1 MLLRPVRSDNILIIS
16 FYILLVLIT
25 HSLFDQA
32 FTSVSFKLLLFP
44 KLFDK
49 KMSYKDRNIMN
60 LNDIETKE
68 ILEEFE
74 NLIYSNMGSYLLLE
88 NPTIKSV
95 NLSEIEERVLSNW
108 MTFIFLNNPNFSL
121 YFKLYY
127 NNSDLKKI
135 IEEVFKDNKKTND
148 ISFMND
154 YMKELS
160 NTLGGRINEVLRDI
174 GIDLIMSSPFIAS
187 GFDDL
192 FLDKDK
198 KEFGFK
204 NVWKIKDKNYSF
216 FFSIELKS
224 SEPEDI
230 NKLKLM
236 KGYERKDEIDLF

>member
-32 FTSVSFKLLLFP
+32 FTSVSFKLLLFA

>member
-1 MLLRPVRSDNILIIS
+1 MKR
-16 FYILLVLIT
+16 
-25 HSLFDQA
+25 
-32 FTSVSFKLLLFP
+32 KLWVF
-44 KLFDK
+44 
-49 KMSYKDRNIMN
+49 MS
-60 LNDIETKE
+60 LNDTETKE
-68 ILEEFE
+68 ILDEFE
-74 NLIYSNMGSYLLLE
+74 NLIYSNIGSYLLLE
-88 NPTIKSV
+88 DPSINSIDPK
-95 NLSEIEERVLSNW
+95 NIEEKVLSNW

-127 NNSDLKKI
+127 NHTDLRKI
-135 IEEVFKDNKKTND
+135 IQQVFKNNKKTND
-148 ISFMND
+148 INFMSD

-204 NVWKIKDKNYSF
+204 NIWKIKDNKYSF

>member
-1 MLLRPVRSDNILIIS
+1 MLIRPIRSDNILIIS

>member
-32 FTSVSFKLLLFP
+32 FTSVSFKLLLFA

-127 NNSDLKKI
+127 NNSNLKKI

-148 ISFMND
+148 LSFMND

-204 NVWKIKDKNYSF
+204 NVWKIEDKNYSF

>member
-1 MLLRPVRSDNILIIS
+1 MTLS
-16 FYILLVLIT
+16 
-25 HSLFDQA
+25 
-32 FTSVSFKLLLFP
+32 KL
-44 KLFDK
+44 
-49 KMSYKDRNIMN
+49 
-60 LNDIETKE
+60 ETKE
-68 ILEEFE
+68 ILDEFE
-74 NLIYSNMGSYLLLE
+74 NLIYSNIGSYLLLE
-88 NPTIKSV
+88 SPTIDSINFK
-95 NLSEIEERVLSNW
+95 ETEEKVLSNW

-135 IEEVFKDNKKTND
+135 IGQVFKDSLKTND
-148 ISFMND
+148 IHFIND

-204 NVWKIKDKNYSF
+204 NIWKIKDNQYSF

-224 SEPEDI
+224 SEPDDI
-230 NKLKLM
+230 NKLKSM
-236 KGYERKDEIDLF
+236 KGYERKDEIDLFWEIIYGDHRLCCKKHDKQNY

>member
-1 MLLRPVRSDNILIIS
+1 MKC
-16 FYILLVLIT
+16 
-25 HSLFDQA
+25 
-32 FTSVSFKLLLFP
+32 KLWIF
-44 KLFDK
+44 
-49 KMSYKDRNIMN
+49 MS
-60 LNDIETKE
+60 LNDTETKE
-68 ILEEFE
+68 ILDEFE
-74 NLIYSNMGSYLLLE
+74 NLIYSNIGSYLLLDDPSIDSIDPE
-88 NPTIKSV
+88 N
-95 NLSEIEERVLSNW
+95 IEEKVLSNW

-127 NNSDLKKI
+127 NHMDLRKI
-135 IEEVFKDNKKTND
+135 IQQVFKDNKKAND
-148 ISFMND
+148 NNFMSD

-174 GIDLIMSSPFIAS
+174 GIDLIMSLPFIAS

-204 NVWKIKDKNYSF
+204 NIWKIKDNKYSF

>member
-1 MLLRPVRSDNILIIS
+1 MTLS
-16 FYILLVLIT
+16 
-25 HSLFDQA
+25 
-32 FTSVSFKLLLFP
+32 KL
-44 KLFDK
+44 
-49 KMSYKDRNIMN
+49 
-60 LNDIETKE
+60 ETKE
-68 ILEEFE
+68 ILDEFE
-74 NLIYSNMGSYLLLE
+74 NLIYSNIGSYLLLE
-88 NPTIKSV
+88 SPTIDSIDFK
-95 NLSEIEERVLSNW
+95 ETEEKVLSNW

-135 IEEVFKDNKKTND
+135 IGQVFKDSLKTND
-148 ISFMND
+148 IHFIND

-204 NVWKIKDKNYSF
+204 NIWKIKDNQYSF

-224 SEPEDI
+224 SEPDDI
-230 NKLKLM
+230 NKLKSM

>member
-1 MLLRPVRSDNILIIS
+1 MFQHL
-16 FYILLVLIT
+16 
-25 HSLFDQA
+25 
-32 FTSVSFKLLLFP
+32 KL
-44 KLFDK
+44 K
-49 KMSYKDRNIMN
+49 
-60 LNDIETKE
+60 
-68 ILEEFE
+68 
-74 NLIYSNMGSYLLLE
+74 IYSYLLLE

-127 NNSDLKKI
+127 NNSNLKKI

-148 ISFMND
+148 LSFMND

-204 NVWKIKDKNYSF
+204 NVWKIEDKNYSF

>member
-1 MLLRPVRSDNILIIS
+1 MKRKAWI
-16 FYILLVLIT
+16 FM
-25 HSLFDQA
+25 SLNN
-32 FTSVSFKLLLFP
+32 T
-44 KLFDK
+44 
-49 KMSYKDRNIMN
+49 
-60 LNDIETKE
+60 ETKE
-68 ILEEFE
+68 ILDEFE
-74 NLIYSNMGSYLLLE
+74 NLIYSNIGSYLLLDDPSIDSIDPE
-88 NPTIKSV
+88 N
-95 NLSEIEERVLSNW
+95 IEEKVLSNW

-127 NNSDLKKI
+127 NHTDLRKI
-135 IEEVFKDNKKTND
+135 IQQVFKDNKKAND
-148 ISFMND
+148 NNFMSD

-174 GIDLIMSSPFIAS
+174 GIDLIMSTPFIAS

-204 NVWKIKDKNYSF
+204 NIWKIKDNKYSF

>member
-1 MLLRPVRSDNILIIS
+1 MKR
-16 FYILLVLIT
+16 
-25 HSLFDQA
+25 
-32 FTSVSFKLLLFP
+32 KLWIF
-44 KLFDK
+44 
-49 KMSYKDRNIMN
+49 MS
-60 LNDIETKE
+60 LNDTETKE
-68 ILEEFE
+68 ILDEFE
-74 NLIYSNMGSYLLLE
+74 NLIYSNIGSYLLLE
-88 NPTIKSV
+88 DPSINSIDPK
-95 NLSEIEERVLSNW
+95 NIEEKVLSNW

-127 NNSDLKKI
+127 NHTDLRKI
-135 IEEVFKDNKKTND
+135 IQQVFKDNKKAND
-148 ISFMND
+148 INFMSD

-174 GIDLIMSSPFIAS
+174 GIDLIMSTPFIAS

-204 NVWKIKDKNYSF
+204 NIWKIKDNKYSF

>member
-1 MLLRPVRSDNILIIS
+1 MTLS
-16 FYILLVLIT
+16 
-25 HSLFDQA
+25 
-32 FTSVSFKLLLFP
+32 KL
-44 KLFDK
+44 
-49 KMSYKDRNIMN
+49 
-60 LNDIETKE
+60 ETKE
-68 ILEEFE
+68 ILDEFE
-74 NLIYSNMGSYLLLE
+74 NLIYSNIGSYLLLE
-88 NPTIKSV
+88 SPTIDSINFK
-95 NLSEIEERVLSNW
+95 ETEEKVLSNW

-135 IEEVFKDNKKTND
+135 IGQVFKDSLKTND
-148 ISFMND
+148 IHFIND

-204 NVWKIKDKNYSF
+204 NIWKIKDNQYSF

-224 SEPEDI
+224 SEPDDI
-230 NKLKLM
+230 NKLKSM
-236 KGYERKDEIDLF
+236 KGYERKDEIDLFWEIIYGDHRLCYKKHDKQNY

>member
-1 MLLRPVRSDNILIIS
+1 MKC
-16 FYILLVLIT
+16 
-25 HSLFDQA
+25 
-32 FTSVSFKLLLFP
+32 KLWIF
-44 KLFDK
+44 
-49 KMSYKDRNIMN
+49 MS
-60 LNDIETKE
+60 LNDTETKE
-68 ILEEFE
+68 ILDEFE
-74 NLIYSNMGSYLLLE
+74 NLIYSNIGSYLLLE
-88 NPTIKSV
+88 DPSIDSIDPKNM
-95 NLSEIEERVLSNW
+95 EEKVLSNW

-127 NNSDLKKI
+127 NHTDLRKI
-135 IEEVFKDNKKTND
+135 IQQVFKDNKKAND
-148 ISFMND
+148 NNFMSD

-174 GIDLIMSSPFIAS
+174 GIDLIMSLPFIAS

-204 NVWKIKDKNYSF
+204 NIWKIKDNKYSF

>member
-1 MLLRPVRSDNILIIS
+1 MKC
-16 FYILLVLIT
+16 
-25 HSLFDQA
+25 
-32 FTSVSFKLLLFP
+32 KLWIF
-44 KLFDK
+44 
-49 KMSYKDRNIMN
+49 MS
-60 LNDIETKE
+60 LNDTETKE
-68 ILEEFE
+68 ILDEFE
-74 NLIYSNMGSYLLLE
+74 NLIYSNIGSYLLLDDPSIDSIDPE
-88 NPTIKSV
+88 N
-95 NLSEIEERVLSNW
+95 IEEKVLSNW

-127 NNSDLKKI
+127 NHTDLRKI
-135 IEEVFKDNKKTND
+135 IQQVFKDNKKAND
-148 ISFMND
+148 NNFMSD

-174 GIDLIMSSPFIAS
+174 GIDLIMSLPFIAS

-204 NVWKIKDKNYSF
+204 NIWKIKDNKYSF

>member
-1 MLLRPVRSDNILIIS
+1 MKR
-16 FYILLVLIT
+16 
-25 HSLFDQA
+25 
-32 FTSVSFKLLLFP
+32 KLWIF
-44 KLFDK
+44 
-49 KMSYKDRNIMN
+49 MS
-60 LNDIETKE
+60 LNDTETKE
-68 ILEEFE
+68 ILDEFE
-74 NLIYSNMGSYLLLE
+74 NLIYSNIGSYLLLE
-88 NPTIKSV
+88 DPSINSIDPK
-95 NLSEIEERVLSNW
+95 NIEEKVLSNW

-127 NNSDLKKI
+127 NHTDLRKI
-135 IEEVFKDNKKTND
+135 IQQVFKDNKKADD
-148 ISFMND
+148 INFMSD

-174 GIDLIMSSPFIAS
+174 GIDLIMSTPFIAS

-204 NVWKIKDKNYSF
+204 NIWKIKDNKYSF

>member
-32 FTSVSFKLLLFP
+32 FTSVSFKLLLFA

-148 ISFMND
+148 LSFMND